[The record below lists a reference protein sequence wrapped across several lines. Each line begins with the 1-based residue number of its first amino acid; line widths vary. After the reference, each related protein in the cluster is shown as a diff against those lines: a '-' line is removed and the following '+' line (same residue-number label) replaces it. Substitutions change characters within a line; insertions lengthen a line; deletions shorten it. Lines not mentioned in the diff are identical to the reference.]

1 MLAIG
6 NVEEEQPTEES
17 LLKKAKRE
25 EPSVESYA
33 EEGGVEHGRPLAS
46 METDLTEESRF
57 VAFVRKAASWLDG
70 LNEVAKS
77 SSQSTP
83 ALFAER
89 FPLTEGTRAKM
100 LDIAPWDSDHGY
112 TAMLRHPRGK
122 CKGVLHIACF
132 DYSERGL
139 HGKGIYGGSDAV
151 RGNSCSNFGVAQ
163 PREAWTDRHCCGSSE
178 SLRFFW
184 PAATT
189 GATSILHNWS
199 RLSKLRNHV
208 AASYPA

>member
-1 MLAIG
+1 MPA
-6 NVEEEQPTEES
+6 S
-17 LLKKAKRE
+17 
-25 EPSVESYA
+25 A
-33 EEGGVEHGRPLAS
+33 EVGQTGDGVEHGRPLAS
-46 METDLTEESRF
+46 METDLAEESR
-57 VAFVRKAASWLDG
+57 VAAFARKAASWLDG

-89 FPLTEGTRAKM
+89 LPLTEGTRAKM
-100 LDIAPWDSDHGY
+100 LEIVPWDSDHGY
-112 TAMLRHPRGK
+112 TTMLRHPRGK

-139 HGKGIYGGSDAV
+139 HGKGSYAGSDAV
-151 RGNSCSNFGVAQ
+151 RGNSCSKCGAVQ

-184 PAATT
+184 PAALQCSPAASQPRSP
-189 GATSILHNWS
+189 GSSAAS
-199 RLSKLRNHV
+199 RLASSKIRTSGSRRNLEKV
-208 AASYPA
+208 KLL